1 MKKQKLDSKT
11 QIQTKPT
18 TDSDFLPWIKVF
30 YIFVWLQLVYHSELF
45 VEKIRHN
52 KNGKYLTIIDSLNF
66 SQFDQCIQII
76 ICHNCSTLDV
86 IHNLSQFAIESK
98 YSQVK
103 KREIPTIIFG
113 LTNKPQNLLQFLY
126 MLIRLIF
133 LWQELSTLLQAEHLL
148 LSRSI
153 QQQRKRYFLSDFFVQ
168 IMNSFCLC
176 SSLWIRFHC
185 ST

>member
-1 MKKQKLDSKT
+1 MDSIMIIDIYMIVSKGFHKIWLIICWRIVKFVKTLIKTNSNNIELIYLVYRQKVKKQKLDSKT

-76 ICHNCSTLDV
+76 IRHNCSTLDV

-98 YSQVK
+98 
-103 KREIPTIIFG
+103 
-113 LTNKPQNLLQFLY
+113 
-126 MLIRLIF
+126 
-133 LWQELSTLLQAEHLL
+133 
-148 LSRSI
+148 
-153 QQQRKRYFLSDFFVQ
+153 
-168 IMNSFCLC
+168 
-176 SSLWIRFHC
+176 
-185 ST
+185 